1 VINSNASEELLTLS
15 RKCGIPVVTTLMGIG
30 SVPYDYELNLGMLGT
45 HGVYIANYAVNN
57 ADLLII
63 IGARVADRAISNPQ
77 QVAKR
82 KQIVHI
88 DIDPAEIGKNI
99 DVSIPVVGDVKQVL
113 KELIDISQKEIRKNG

>member
-63 IGARVADRAISNPQ
+63 IGARLRT
-77 QVAKR
+77 
-82 KQIVHI
+82 
-88 DIDPAEIGKNI
+88 G
-99 DVSIPVVGDVKQVL
+99 L
-113 KELIDISQKEIRKNG
+113 

>member
-88 DIDPAEIGKNI
+88 DID
-99 DVSIPVVGDVKQVL
+99 L
-113 KELIDISQKEIRKNG
+113 RR

>member
-63 IGARVADRAISNPQ
+63 IGARVCGQGYKQSPAGCKEKADS
-77 QVAKR
+77 
-82 KQIVHI
+82 
-88 DIDPAEIGKNI
+88 
-99 DVSIPVVGDVKQVL
+99 SY
-113 KELIDISQKEIRKNG
+113 

>member
-1 VINSNASEELLTLS
+1 
-15 RKCGIPVVTTLMGIG
+15 MGIG